1 MADAKPGDPADGKT
15 DVSKADYGVWLMKVP
30 RDLSREWQA
39 APAQG
44 PQEVGRMRM
53 LFDPLQ
59 KGTEEFTLQL
69 APLRTEGKLPG
80 KYRLTYVPDHI
91 PMQVFSESQQG
102 KLVVEGKV
110 ENKFDLQPIT
120 DDRTYRDIVSSREK
134 KYSTPKRQL
143 LVWQG
148 GTGHVTVPLPGD
160 NLAAFN
166 KDKRKQ
172 QAAAPKPFENKRVRM
187 ERADLEPLLFRL
199 FEEQPSWS
207 LKHLVETTNQP
218 NQYIKEVLNELCT
231 FNKRGASQG
240 TWVLKPEYRKNVR
253 KEEDGVAVPGG
264 DSLPKGLG

>member
-1 MADAKPGDPADGKT
+1 MADVKPPEPADGRA

-30 RDLSREWQA
+30 RALAGEWQA
-39 APAQG
+39 PG
-44 PQEVGRMRM
+44 PGGGQEVGRIRM
-53 LFDPLQ
+53 QFDPLQ
-59 KGTEEFTLQL
+59 GTDATEFMLQL
-69 APLRTEGKLPG
+69 TARADAAAARPG
-80 KYRLTYVPDHI
+80 KYRLNYVPDHI
-91 PMQVFSESQQG
+91 PMHVFSESQQG
-102 KLVVEGKV
+102 KVVVEGKV

-120 DDRTYRDIVSSREK
+120 DDRTYRAIVSDREK

-143 LVWQG
+143 QVWQG

-166 KDKRKQ
+166 KDKRKP
-172 QAAAPKPFENKRVRM
+172 QAAAVRPFENKRVRM

-207 LKHLVETTNQP
+207 LKQLVETTNQP

-240 TWVLKPEYRKNVR
+240 TWTLRPEYRKTVR
-253 KEEDGVAVPGG
+253 KEGDAEPG
-264 DSLPKGLG
+264 P